1 VTQSKYVEVIWL
13 LWLWPEGRGLLQ
25 DAAANGVAVITLR
38 PGDLPDDVLAAYA
51 TRLGAVG
58 VSPTFADVPT
68 WMLADTIVHE
78 LKHASD
84 DRRRLLDSTYTGCV
98 AAEQRAFAVERRYI
112 QWVSDWRGGL
122 PTEAQ
127 IASRLTAKDV
137 EMFRQIRF
145 VQQAPNLDAA
155 VERTYQSQCSRR
167 GYELNGWAL
176 G

>member
-1 VTQSKYVEVIWL
+1 MFT
-13 LWLWPEGRGLLQ
+13 
-25 DAAANGVAVITLR
+25 DVA
-38 PGDLPDDVLAAYA
+38 
-51 TRLGAVG
+51 
-58 VSPTFADVPT
+58 T

-84 DRRRLLDSTYTGCV
+84 DRHGLLDSSFAGCI

-112 QWVSDWRGGL
+112 QWISDWRSGL
-122 PTEAQ
+122 PSDAQ
-127 IASRLTAKDV
+127 VAARLSARDV

-155 VERTYQSQCSRR
+155 VARVYDTQCSRR